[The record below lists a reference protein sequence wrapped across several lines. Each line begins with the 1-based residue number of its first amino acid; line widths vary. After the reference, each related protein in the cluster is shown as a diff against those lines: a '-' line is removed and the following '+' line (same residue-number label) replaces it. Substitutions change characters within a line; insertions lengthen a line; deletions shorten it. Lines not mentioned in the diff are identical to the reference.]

1 MSASPQPFQF
11 VTAAYLTRVEN
22 HEALTIRQL
31 MHCLEESSDTAI
43 FFHTFQTLGQ
53 HHFLTEGF
61 SNDFAQWVQAAL
73 NQPALAERLAS
84 VDIRDYLSIA
94 EVRGDL
100 HRIVAEFCEQ
110 HPQQA
115 EQLAFEP
122 FYFLETVEIT
132 RPLPWEARTLPG
144 FRAGLERLSHSSF
157 YHHFVASRL
166 RLQLRT
172 NDFSHWFEQML
183 ELPELAARANRIDI
197 YTNTLDT
204 ARRELIGL
212 VDQEIQR

>member
-1 MSASPQPFQF
+1 MNSSPQPFQF

-22 HEALTIRQL
+22 HKAATIVQL
-31 MHCLEESSDTAI
+31 MHCLQESSDAAI

-61 SNDFAQWVQAAL
+61 SNDFAQWAQAAL

-94 EVRGDL
+94 ELRGDL
-100 HRIVAEFCEQ
+100 HRIVAEFCDE

-122 FYFLETVEIT
+122 FYFLQTVEVT
-132 RPLPWEARTLPG
+132 QPLPWDAKTLPG
-144 FRAGLERLSHSSF
+144 FRAGLEPVSYTHL
-157 YHHFVASRL
+157 
-166 RLQLRT
+166 T
-172 NDFSHWFEQML
+172 
-183 ELPELAARANRIDI
+183 LPTI
-197 YTNTLDT
+197 YS
-204 ARRELIGL
+204 
-212 VDQEIQR
+212 V